1 MLEKSHPEYRVRA
14 LVRDKA
20 KSEVIKKSFGQ
31 VQVVEGGLDDVDLVA
46 KEAKDADVVLRE
58 LARGAWRP

>member
-1 MLEKSHPEYRVRA
+1 MLEKSHPEYRVRV
-14 LVRDKA
+14 LVRDTA
-20 KSEVIKKSFGQ
+20 KGEAIKKSFGQ